1 MTHVLVPYDNSP
13 MAEHA
18 LEHACERFP
27 DATVTVLHVIDF
39 VAAGYAAPP
48 DAALP
53 GYWEEWY
60 DDAQATTDDLFERAR
75 PVAAEYGVDVETATE
90 MGPPA
95 RVIVEYA
102 DDGDVDAIVMG
113 SHGRD
118 GLSRVLLGSVA
129 ETVVRRAP
137 CPVTVVR

>member
-1 MTHVLVPYDNSP
+1 MTHVLVPYDDSP
-13 MAEHA
+13 MAETA
-18 LEHACERFP
+18 LEHACEQYP
-27 DATVTVLHVIDF
+27 EGTVTVLHVIDF
-39 VAAGYAAPP
+39 VAAGYSAPP
-48 DAALP
+48 DAAFP

-60 DDAQATTDDLFERAR
+60 DEEQATTENLLERAR
-75 PVAAEYGVDVETATE
+75 ETAEGYGVAVETATE

-102 DDGDVDAIVMG
+102 DEHGVDGIVMG

-129 ETVVRRAP
+129 ETVIRRAH

>member
-1 MTHVLVPYDNSP
+1 MVHVLVPFEDTAMSDR
-13 MAEHA
+13 A
-18 LEHACERFP
+18 LEHACERYP

-39 VAAGYAAPP
+39 VEAGYAAPP
-48 DAALP
+48 DAGLP

-60 DDAQATTDDLFERAR
+60 EEEREGAEELFERAR
-75 PVAAEYGVDVETATE
+75 GIAAGHGGELETATDL
-90 MGPPA
+90 GPPA
-95 RVIVEYA
+95 RVIVEFA
-102 DDGDVDAIVMG
+102 AEHGVDGIVMG